1 MRQTSS
7 DDYDEEHSTVP
18 SALFAGSDNLL
29 FGRNKLDI
37 RSSHPEP
44 VQMFTLWQTF
54 LDNVNPLVKLFHAPT
69 VQQLILEASSNL
81 DNASASTEA
90 LMFAIYL
97 CAVTSLRNDDC
108 ERIV

>member
-1 MRQTSS
+1 MRQTPS
-7 DDYDEEHSTVP
+7 DDYDESSTVP
-18 SALFAGSDNLL
+18 SALYTGGDNLL
-29 FGRNKLDI
+29 FGRPMLETL
-37 RSSHPEP
+37 RSSHPQP
-44 VQMFTLWQTF
+44 VHMFMLWQTF

-81 DNASASTEA
+81 DNIAASTEA